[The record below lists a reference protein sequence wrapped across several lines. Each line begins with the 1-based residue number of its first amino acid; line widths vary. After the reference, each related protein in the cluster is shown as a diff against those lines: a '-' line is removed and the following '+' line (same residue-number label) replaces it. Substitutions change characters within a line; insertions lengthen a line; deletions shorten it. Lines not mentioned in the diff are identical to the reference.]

1 MRTKTTMESVG
12 EWVRGEK
19 MEAMWT
25 DNPFRMFGNWGA
37 RGLITRKYG
46 WGQDVFYKDGR
57 SVNIF
62 ARLQGKILWKG
73 SEDKANKRGY
83 NLRSQV
89 LKMEIDG
96 ISSIS
101 SSLHW
106 GEGYTSPG
114 GQRKRQRCRYLGI
127 FDDGE
132 QRSMRV
138 SGRVLSCMT
147 TGWLRSK

>member
-106 GEGYTSPG
+106 GRGTHLLGVKEKGKDAG
-114 GQRKRQRCRYLGI
+114 IWVYLMMGNREVCVYQAESSAAWRLV
-127 FDDGE
+127 D
-132 QRSMRV
+132 
-138 SGRVLSCMT
+138 
-147 TGWLRSK
+147 